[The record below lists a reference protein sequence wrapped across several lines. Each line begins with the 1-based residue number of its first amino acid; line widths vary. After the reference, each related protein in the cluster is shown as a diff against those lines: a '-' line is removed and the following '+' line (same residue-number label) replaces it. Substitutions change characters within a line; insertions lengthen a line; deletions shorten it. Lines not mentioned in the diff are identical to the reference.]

1 MTQNNDEEIIAR
13 AATYVRVSSVGQ
25 MGRDGDEDGYSIPAQ
40 IAANKRKAEDLGA
53 ELAKA
58 YVERAES
65 ARSDSRPVLQ
75 QMLKELPGLGVQ
87 YLIVH
92 KVDRLARNRLDDAM
106 LYQRLQEMGITLVSA
121 SENIDETPAGRL
133 MHGMLATFAEYYS
146 NNLAN
151 EVKKGLH
158 EKHRQ
163 GGTPFRAPIGYL
175 HERKIVEGQD
185 VRTVVVDPD
194 RAPLVQLAFE
204 LYGSGQWTL
213 IRLTA
218 QLESQGLVSRPT
230 PKRPASPL
238 GVSAVHRVLTNPYY
252 VGVVR
257 YAGNTAIGRHEPLV
271 DQELFDQVQSMLLA
285 GRHGERASKHEHYLR
300 GTVVCEECGGR
311 LLFGR
316 HRGRSSYYDYFCC
329 VNRIARGR
337 QPIRCG
343 TGHYGVADVE
353 CKVEEVYAS
362 IALTEE
368 MRDAIRTAVR
378 DSLAQQGAI
387 AAKEAAR
394 HQRRIAAIEANQA
407 KLVQMYLKD
416 LASED
421 VLREEQARLTRE
433 KQAASRLLKTA
444 EATLAEVQGPL
455 EAALE
460 LAADPQGAYL
470 RATPLERRMLN
481 ATFFE
486 CIEVGVDGEL
496 ADIKLMPVYDA
507 MKAWAPSLG
516 EPAKGRPSGLSVQ
529 SWSFQVHLDPNA
541 DPAPRHRGRI
551 RSGVALRGPRRP
563 TELCAWRSSCGQRR
577 RKASPSCSPQSCT
590 RRCSKSMRSS

>member
-1 MTQNNDEEIIAR
+1 MTQNNDEATHAK
-13 AATYVRVSSVGQ
+13 AATYVRVSSTGQ

-40 IAANKRKAEDLGA
+40 LAANKRKAEELGA
-53 ELAKA
+53 QLAGA

-65 ARSDSRPVLQ
+65 ARSDDRPVLQ
-75 QMLKELPGLGVQ
+75 QMLKELPTLGVQ

-158 EKHRQ
+158 QKHRQ

-175 HERKIVEGQD
+175 HERKLVEGRD
-185 VRTVVVDPD
+185 VRTVIVDPD
-194 RAPLVQLAFE
+194 RAPLVQLAFQ
-204 LYGSGQWTL
+204 LYASGQWSL

-218 QLESQGLVSRPT
+218 HLEAQGLVSRPT
-230 PKRPASPL
+230 PKRPVHPL
-238 GVSAVHRVLTNPYY
+238 GVSAVHRLLSNPYY
-252 VGVVR
+252 VGVVA
-257 YAGNTAIGRHEPLV
+257 YAGETAVGRHEPLI
-271 DQELFDQVQSMLLA
+271 DQATFERVQSLLLA

-300 GTVVCEECGGR
+300 GTIVCAECGGR

-316 HRGRSSYYDYFCC
+316 HRGRGGVYYDYFSC

-337 QPIRCG
+337 RPIKCSS
-343 TGHYGVADVE
+343 GHYGVAEVE
-353 CKVEEVYAS
+353 QKIEDVYATVRLS
-362 IALTEE
+362 DSACS
-368 MRDAIRTAVR
+368 AIRTAIEE
-378 DSLAQQGAI
+378 SLSQQSAV
-387 AAKEAAR
+387 AKKEAAR
-394 HQRRIAAIEANQA
+394 HQRRIHEIEAHQA

-421 VLREEQARLTRE
+421 VLREEQTRLKQE
-433 KQAASRLLKTA
+433 KQAASRLLKAA
-444 EATLAEVQGPL
+444 EMTVAEVQVPL

-460 LAADPQGAYL
+460 LAADPQGTYL

-486 CIEVGVDGEL
+486 RIEVGVDGEL
-496 ADIKLMPVYDA
+496 MDIKLMPVYDA
-507 MKAWAPSLG
+507 MKAWEPSLG
-516 EPAKGRPSGLSVQ
+516 EPASVGFSGAQVRP
-529 SWSFQVHLDPNA
+529 WSCQVHWD
-541 DPAPRHRGRI
+541 
-551 RSGVALRGPRRP
+551 
-563 TELCAWRSSCGQRR
+563 C
-577 RKASPSCSPQSCT
+577 
-590 RRCSKSMRSS
+590 